1 MAGVDE
7 LNMCTMRLRLRTPED
22 KVDNQDN
29 WFLKVLLNI
38 TQHC

>member
-7 LNMCTMRLRLRTPED
+7 LNMCTMRLRLRIPED

-29 WFLKVLLNI
+29 WFLQVFFYN
-38 TQHC
+38 TQQY